1 MADEKRGARVEGAIS
16 PTAIAWFVIG
26 GGILLLGWKLLNT
39 LSGNSAAA
47 EKLTKSMVDEANTMQ
62 LYIAGGNYTD
72 AGLQALKDEFDHKPS
87 ALNDLGQNWLTRALG
102 QLSAW
107 LKTFGIYVAWP
118 AVALIGSYLIY
129 KLVKN
134 WPKGGPPTFRC
145 DIDGLIFPTKEALDL
160 HTTTQHQAQYDLG
173 QLNSAWAMFQ
183 TQPTFVQDVVAL
195 EFVSGTRVY
204 QNWSGLTT
212 QEVLNLA
219 TAIETVIAYGIGTT
233 LQTLIP
239 VLVIF

>member
-26 GGILLLGWKLLNT
+26 GGSLLLGWKLLNT
-39 LSGNSAAA
+39 LSAGSKTAQELSKSIQKEA
-47 EKLTKSMVDEANTMQ
+47 EEAQVYVSGGAYTEDG
-62 LYIAGGNYTD
+62 LEIRKIALED
-72 AGLQALKDEFDHKPS
+72 KMIALKIVS
-87 ALNDLGQNWLTRALG
+87 QNWFTRTLDALAG
-102 QLSAW
+102 W
-107 LKTFGIYVAWP
+107 LRTFGIYVVWP
-118 AVALIGSYLIY
+118 AVALFATYLLY

-145 DIDGLIFPTKEALDL
+145 DIDGLIFPTKEALEL
-160 HTTTQHQAQYDLG
+160 HTTTQHQPQYDLG

-183 TQPTFVQDVVAL
+183 TQPTFVQDAVAL
-195 EFVSGTRVY
+195 EFVSGTKVY
-204 QNWSGLTT
+204 QSWAGLTP

-233 LQTLIP
+233 LRILIP
-239 VLVIF
+239 VLLIF